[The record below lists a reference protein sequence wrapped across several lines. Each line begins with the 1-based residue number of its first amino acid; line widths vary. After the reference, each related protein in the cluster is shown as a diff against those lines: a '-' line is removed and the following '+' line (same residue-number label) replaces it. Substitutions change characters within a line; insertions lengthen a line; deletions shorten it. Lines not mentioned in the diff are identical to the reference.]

1 MVTVFFNISYFR
13 CGFGGGR
20 FRFLSLGQGQEPM
33 ALSLLDTAISRGLWL
48 MFQNCHLLISFIR
61 RLEKQLEK
69 ITKPNPDFRLWL
81 TTDPVATFPV
91 GVLQRSLKVV
101 TEPPNGKCQVQN
113 IYEVCL
119 KKNKRIHLLRTN
131 EMVSLSSGY
140 FISHLSKQTFD
151 LPVKFETPYYWRKK
165 LQIPL
170 KLT

>member
-1 MVTVFFNISYFR
+1 
-13 CGFGGGR
+13 
-20 FRFLSLGQGQEPM
+20 M

-101 TEPPNGKCQVQN
+101 TEPPNGKCQLQN

-119 KKNKRIHLLRTN
+119 KKIREYIYCERTKWCHLVAAILFPIYQ
-131 EMVSLSSGY
+131 SK
-140 FISHLSKQTFD
+140 HLICQ
-151 LPVKFETPYYWRKK
+151 
-165 LQIPL
+165 
-170 KLT
+170 